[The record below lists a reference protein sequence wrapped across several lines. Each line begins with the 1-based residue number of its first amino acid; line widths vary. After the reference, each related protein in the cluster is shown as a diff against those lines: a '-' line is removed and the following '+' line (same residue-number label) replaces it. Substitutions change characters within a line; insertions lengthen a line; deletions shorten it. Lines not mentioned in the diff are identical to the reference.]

1 VQDPYAALELNIRSA
16 TMSTVTPYNTLQLEA
31 TPRTV
36 SGAVFTG
43 PVEATYLTQDTTLTV
58 TPDGRVTA
66 VTPTANTW
74 VLAAMRDVEHNVT
87 RVDTVFIVVT
97 NTTPASPLATFGIQ
111 RPAGDS
117 AKISVYSGSPRL
129 FADTIRVAA
138 TAESGAN
145 LLSAVSVRFGVSD
158 SAVAKINSKTGIL
171 TGMRPG
177 EVIVRAT
184 TTYYGVTKT
193 DSLRLTVGN
202 PLVVKVQPFI
212 VPSPT
217 VGGEYVRIFV
227 PDTVLIGVGGT
238 VMFSQ
243 TISLTAPPLAMDVVF
258 DDPDAAQPSTLP
270 TGLVTGSG
278 NIGPM
283 PSPII
288 DGKVNPE
295 CSPLTVCLGGSR
307 SFATAG
313 VYRYHSA
320 LYGTTGVIVV
330 AAP

>member
-1 VQDPYAALELNIRSA
+1 V
-16 TMSTVTPYNTLQLEA
+16 A

-36 SGAVFTG
+36 SGAVFTDS
-43 PVEATYLTQDTTLTV
+43 VETTYLTQDTTLAV
-58 TPDGRVTA
+58 TPDGLVTA
-66 VTPTANTW
+66 LTATASTW
-74 VLAAMRDVEHNVT
+74 VLAAMRDVKHNVT

-97 NTTPASPLATFGIQ
+97 KTTPVSPLATFAIQ
-111 RPAGDS
+111 RPPGDS
-117 AKISVYSGSPRL
+117 AKISVYSSNPRL
-129 FADTIRVAA
+129 FADTIRIAA
-138 TAESGAN
+138 AAENGSN
-145 LLSAVSVRFGVSD
+145 LLSALAVRFGVSD

-193 DSLRLTVGN
+193 DSVRLTIGN
-202 PLVVKVQPFI
+202 PLVVKVQPMI

-217 VGGEYVRIFV
+217 VAGEYVRIFV
-227 PDTVLIGVGGT
+227 PDTIMIGVGGT

-258 DDPDAAQPSTLP
+258 DDPDAAQPSALT
-270 TGLVTGSG
+270 TGLITGSG

-288 DGKVNPE
+288 DSKVNPA
-295 CSPLTVCLGGSR
+295 CSPLTVCLGASR
-307 SFATAG
+307 SFSTAG
-313 VYRYHSA
+313 VYHYHSA
-320 LYGTTGVIVV
+320 LYGSTGVIVV